1 MVDKTLTQAQQIIK
15 LKQEN
20 KALKQQVNYAFDE
33 LERQLNFRKQDD
45 FVINELKSQFD
56 FKSIQLNKLEEHT
69 KKLLDYLNAK
79 DMVIDTTIRACNL
92 DLELVRKALTSN
104 VNIFN
109 RKKRIKDAI
118 NFLDKTIQDNNE
130 LIKSKSDES
139 KNNNIS

>member
-1 MVDKTLTQAQQIIK
+1 MVDKTLTQAQTIIK

-45 FVINELKSQFD
+45 AVINELKSQLD

-79 DMVIDTTIRACNL
+79 DVVIDNIIRVCDNDLKLIQKVLSL
-92 DLELVRKALTSN
+92 DIT
-104 VNIFN
+104 IFN
-109 RKKRIKDAI
+109 RKKRIKEAI
-118 NFLDKTIQDNNE
+118 TYIDKIIQDNNE
-130 LIKSKSDES
+130 LIKSKSNES